1 MTILYREVTQNSV
14 LWGVFMILL
23 VLFVSVLVVYGII
36 ELSEK
41 MTMSRENRCKI
52 GNQVMM
58 GLLFFALISNIV
70 GLYTLISTLG
80 VTTERVE
87 ALQMIENF
95 DEEVKDRGYEVVE
108 RRGEIVVLDGGDWG
122 DDLAYRC

>member
-108 RRGEIVVLDGGDWG
+108 RRGEIVVLEREIWE
-122 DDLAYRC
+122 